1 MYQLKSRKRVCL
13 TGPGINKSFV
23 TVICLS
29 ARASEVVEELTPKQ
43 GDFRFS
49 NCRIVTDQPC
59 PYPEIKF
66 YLYTRRRP
74 EYPQPI
80 TIGDTID
87 DSNITKS
94 DFDYRLPT
102 KIIIHGYNSDM
113 FLGALVEIK
122 QREYYLFIC
131 NIGGISARLSKTL
144 VGKLK
149 LRQFM

>member
-1 MYQLKSRKRVCL
+1 MRFIKAALFTDAWLLWTSAFYTHVR
-13 TGPGINKSFV
+13 GINKPFL

-29 ARASEVVEELTPKQ
+29 ARAAEIIEEHTPKQ

-49 NCRIVTDQPC
+49 NCRIVADQPC
-59 PYPEIKF
+59 PYPDIKF

-80 TIGDTID
+80 AIGNTID
-87 DSNITKS
+87 NSNITKS

-122 QREYYLFIC
+122 QRMYYLPFRFHC
-131 NIGGISARLSKTL
+131 
-144 VGKLK
+144 
-149 LRQFM
+149 